1 MKVKYTD
8 EKIMGFHTDQLVK
21 TLVPIIPPVSI
32 TPITANT
39 YTGEWVN
46 WSTGDKISRDF
57 IPNKI
62 TFYRSNSKAIVFG
75 NGKSRSN
82 NLIDKIVKSNSKKI
96 INYYNVLY
104 ACNVA
109 YKDFQPDFLVV
120 TNKLLA
126 SKIPN
131 ELHDMCY
138 TRPEILRIN
147 TNMNLIPLNHNMD
160 AGSTAAMLACYH
172 GADKVFLVG
181 FDGCPEGV
189 TNHIYTGE
197 QFYPNENEEMN
208 DIKWQEDLGR
218 VIAAYPKTQFYRVNV
233 SPPNARQLSKFS
245 NYKIIDLRNFVSL
258 ADI

>member
-1 MKVKYTD
+1 
-8 EKIMGFHTDQLVK
+8 MGFQTDQIIK
-21 TLVPIIPPVSI
+21 TLVPIIPPKPLTHV
-32 TPITANT
+32 TANT

-46 WSTGDKISRDF
+46 WMLGDEVSREF
-57 IPNKI
+57 IDNKI
-62 TFYRSNSKAIVFG
+62 NFYRPNSKAIVFG
-75 NGKSRSN
+75 NGKSRSKD
-82 NLIDKIVKSNSKKI
+82 LIDKIIKSNSKKI

-104 ACNVA
+104 GCNLA

-131 ELHDMCY
+131 DLHDICY

-147 TNMNLIPLNHNMD
+147 ANMNLIPLNHNMD

-181 FDGCPEGV
+181 FDGCPNGSL
-189 TNHIYTGE
+189 NHIYEGE
-197 QFYPNENEEMN
+197 QFYPQANEVIN
-208 DIKWQEDLGR
+208 DSKWQEDLGR
-218 VIAAYPKTQFYRVNV
+218 VIAAYPNTQFYRVNV
-233 SPPNARQLSKFS
+233 NPPNARQLAKFS
-245 NYKIIDLRNFVSL
+245 NYKVIDLRNFVSL